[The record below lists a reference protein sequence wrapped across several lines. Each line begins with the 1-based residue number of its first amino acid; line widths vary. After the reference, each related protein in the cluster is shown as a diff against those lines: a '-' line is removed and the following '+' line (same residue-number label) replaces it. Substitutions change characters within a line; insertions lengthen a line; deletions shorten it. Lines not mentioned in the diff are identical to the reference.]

1 MNGHESSQAGDDKHH
16 GRRELQGIM
25 HGVIRDKAT
34 ARGAGGYALLL
45 ITALA
50 ILGVLSVTSI
60 AIGSRSVPLSEV
72 VRILTDPQM
81 TGVSAEAVRLRIPR
95 MALGILVGMALA
107 TAGTLLQ
114 GMTRN
119 PLADPSILGLNGGAA
134 FAIVLSMA
142 TVGLNAP
149 IQYVWVGMLGSCA
162 AAICVWFLGS
172 IGAKGATPLKM
183 TLAGAVVAAMLSSLT
198 SAILLPRID
207 VISSYRFWQV
217 GGLSGARFSLML
229 PILPIIGIGIGI
241 AVLCLPGLN
250 ALAMGDDLA
259 TGLGSRVRTV
269 RFGAWAAAVML
280 SASATALAGPI
291 AFVGLVVPHAARLL
305 VGSEYKR
312 ILGLSLVLGP
322 ILLVTSDTIGR
333 VLTRPTDVEV
343 GIVTAIIGAPCF
355 ILLVRSRRLQQI

>member
-1 MNGHESSQAGDDKHH
+1 
-16 GRRELQGIM
+16 
-25 HGVIRDKAT
+25 
-34 ARGAGGYALLL
+34 
-45 ITALA
+45 
-50 ILGVLSVTSI
+50 
-60 AIGSRSVPLSEV
+60 
-72 VRILTDPQM
+72 
-81 TGVSAEAVRLRIPR
+81 
-95 MALGILVGMALA
+95 
-107 TAGTLLQ
+107 
-114 GMTRN
+114 
-119 PLADPSILGLNGGAA
+119 
-134 FAIVLSMA
+134 
-142 TVGLNAP
+142 
-149 IQYVWVGMLGSCA
+149 MLGSCA

-183 TLAGAVVAAMLSSLT
+183 TLAGAVVAAMLSSVT

-229 PILPIIGIGIGI
+229 PILPIIGIGI
-241 AVLCLPGLN
+241 AALCLPGLN

-322 ILLVTSDTIGR
+322 ILLVASDTIGR

-355 ILLVRSRRLQQI
+355 ILLLRSRRLQQI